1 LGLVDDPQELDTMQ
15 KTLVMLQVSAFD
27 VFKVIVGV

>member
-15 KTLVMLQVSAFD
+15 KTFVMLQASEFD

>member
-15 KTLVMLQVSAFD
+15 KRLVMAQVSVFD